1 MSSRVAAFW
10 VMGLAAAGLAA
21 AVYLAVAHYTSP
33 TVLACGSS
41 GIVNC
46 EKVTTSQQS
55 SFIGI
60 PVAVLGVAWFAGM
73 LVISL
78 PRLWNRPALRWARL
92 IGAAAGT
99 AFVLWLIYAEIAV
112 IGSICLWCTVVH
124 ACALGISFVIVF
136 EASRAPQP

>member
-1 MSSRVAAFW
+1 MSSRAAALW
-10 VMGLAAAGLAA
+10 VMGLAAVGLAA
-21 AVYLAVAHYTSP
+21 AVYLVVAHYTSP

-60 PVAVLGVAWFAGM
+60 PVAVLGLVWFAAM

-92 IGAAAGT
+92 IGAAVGT
-99 AFVLWLIYAEIAV
+99 AFVHWLIYAEIAV

-124 ACALGISFVIVF
+124 VCAFGISFVVVF
-136 EASRAPQP
+136 EASRPPQP